1 VIGKET
7 VVEEKKM
14 KKPHH
19 TIDVR
24 NILCIPDYIKYF
36 FYRMSAY

>member
-7 VVEEKKM
+7 VVEEK